1 MFWPTMQSSAMAIPL
16 QTLEARLGVLRRRRR
31 VNLLRQLL
39 SFAGPAMIGATLLLM
54 LALMGAV
61 ARSG

>member
-1 MFWPTMQSSAMAIPL
+1 MAIPL

-31 VNLLRQLL
+31 INLLRQLV
-39 SFAGPAMIGATLLLM
+39 SFIGPAMIGATLLLM
-54 LALMGAV
+54 LALLGAV